1 MTVLLFGITKDI
13 VGSGSLSLAANQSE
27 SIQTVA
33 ELRSFLKG
41 KFPELGGLSS
51 LAVAV
56 NSTYAPDET
65 KITET
70 DEIALIPPVSGG

>member
-13 VGSGSLSLAANQSE
+13 VGSGTLSLAANQSE

-41 KFPELGGLSS
+41 KFPKLGGLSS
-51 LAVAV
+51 LAIAV
-56 NSTYAPDET
+56 NSSYAPDET
-65 KITET
+65 KITDA